1 MRLLGDTNI
10 DFMKYRKFWIIIS
23 FILIAVFFFSVF
35 TIRFNL
41 GIDFAGGTQMT
52 LRFRIPR
59 DAQHRPV
66 LVQVDQLRSLLATAG
81 LGDAE
86 IQRFGDEGANEV
98 IVKTAVA
105 KGTEEG
111 SRERVVS
118 ALNRRFN
125 QAQSGRLD
133 LNQTGADALLQ
144 LLGAADPD
152 HVGKAP
158 AATPLAGAAEP
169 GGPAAHYAAVVDAL
183 IKQRRKN
190 GLFDDWQAVAATPG
204 LSPAAL
210 AVVQDHAFLGDYAV
224 LGVENV
230 GPQIGKELQFKAFLA
245 VAASLIG
252 MLLYIGVRFELR
264 FGIGAVMASIHD
276 VLVTLGLF
284 ILMRFEFNLTTIAAF
299 LTLIGYST
307 NDTVVIFDRV
317 RENMRKNR
325 RKPLI
330 EVMNESINQT
340 LSRTIMTGG
349 LTMLTVAALLALGGD
364 VLRGFAFVMTVGI
377 IVGTYSSVYVASPF
391 ALLWEQ
397 LFGSKSR
404 IRGEV
409 TGAAPA
415 GARGGAAAG
424 ARQGAAAGASASR
437 AAGAGAGGGS
447 SRTAGAARPQAT
459 PSESQAG
466 AQAGSQPSSG
476 PKPRPPR
483 AAAGRRRSGRR

>member
-23 FILIAVFFFSVF
+23 LVLIAVFFFAVF
-35 TIRFNL
+35 TIHFKQ
-41 GIDFAGGTQMT
+41 GIDFAGGTQLT
-52 LRFRIPR
+52 LRFRDKP
-59 DAQHRPV
+59 
-66 LVQVDQLRSLLATAG
+66 QVDQLRSLLAAAG

-86 IQRFGDEGANEV
+86 IQRFGDESANEV
-98 IVKTAVA
+98 IIKTAVA

-111 SRERVVS
+111 SRERIVN
-118 ALNRRFN
+118 ALNRFYN
-125 QAQSGRLD
+125 QGETGKID
-133 LNQTGADALLQ
+133 LNQAGADAIIQALG
-144 LLGAADPD
+144 GAAP
-152 HVGKAP
+152 GTAAP
-158 AATPLAGAAEP
+158 AAP
-169 GGPAAHYAAVVDAL
+169 GGLAVPVASPQAAVADAL
-183 IKQRRKN
+183 IKERRKDN
-190 GLFDDWQAVAATPG
+190 DLFRDWNAVARTPG
-204 LSPAAL
+204 LTPAAL
-210 AVVQDHAFLGDYAV
+210 ATLRDKAFLGEYAV
-224 LGVENV
+224 PGVENV
-230 GPQIGKELQFKAFLA
+230 GPQIGKELRRQGFWA
-245 VAASLIG
+245 VALSLLG
-252 MLLYIGVRFELR
+252 MLAYIGLRFELR

-284 ILMRFEFNLTTIAAF
+284 ILMRFELNLTTVAAF

-409 TGAAPA
+409 TGTPPA
-415 GARGGAAAG
+415 GAKAAAAAG
-424 ARQGAAAGASASR
+424 ARSATAAGASAR
-437 AAGAGAGGGS
+437 AAGSGGGAK
-447 SRTAGAARPQAT
+447 TAASPPAT
-459 PSESQAG
+459 PP
-466 AQAGSQPSSG
+466 GSRPASDST
-476 PKPRPPR
+476 PRPPR

>member
-23 FILIAVFFFSVF
+23 FILIAVFFFAVF
-35 TIRFNL
+35 TIHFNL

-59 DAQHRPV
+59 DAQNRPV
-66 LVQVDQLRSLLATAG
+66 LVQVDRLRSLLAAAG

-86 IQRFGDEGANEV
+86 IQRFGDEAANEV
-98 IVKTAVA
+98 MIKTAVA
-105 KGTEEG
+105 KGSEEG
-111 SRERVVS
+111 SRERVVG
-118 ALNRRFN
+118 ALNRQFN
-125 QAQSGRLD
+125 QGESGKLD
-133 LNQTGADALLQ
+133 LNQTGADSLVQFVSAT
-144 LLGAADPD
+144 DPD

-158 AATPLAGAAEP
+158 AAAPLAAAAEP
-169 GGPAAHYAAVVDAL
+169 GGPAAHYAAVADAL
-183 IKQRRKN
+183 IKQRRKD
-190 GLFDDWQAVAATPG
+190 GLFDDWKAVAATPG

-210 AVVQDHAFLGDYAV
+210 AALRGGAFLGDYSV

-230 GPQIGKELQFKAFLA
+230 GPQIGKELSRQGFWA
-245 VAASLIG
+245 VALSLLG
-252 MLLYIGVRFELR
+252 MLAYIGLRFELR

-284 ILMRFEFNLTTIAAF
+284 IVMRFEFNLTTIAAF

-397 LFGSKSR
+397 FFGSKSR
-404 IRGEV
+404 IRGEM
-409 TGAAPA
+409 TGAPA
-415 GARGGAAAG
+415 GARAGAAGGARAGGAAG
-424 ARQGAAAGASASR
+424 ARAGAAGGASTARAAAGP
-437 AAGAGAGGGS
+437 GGGAK
-447 SRTAGAARPQAT
+447 TGASPRPQAT
-459 PSESQAG
+459 P
-466 AQAGSQPSSG
+466 AGSQPASDST
-476 PKPRPPR
+476 PRPPR

>member
-23 FILIAVFFFSVF
+23 FILIAVFFFAVF

-52 LRFRIPR
+52 LRFRITR
-59 DAQHRPV
+59 DAQSRPV
-66 LVQVDQLRSLLATAG
+66 LVQVDQLRSLLAGAG
-81 LGDAE
+81 LADAE
-86 IQRFGDEGANEV
+86 IQRFGEESANEV

-111 SRERVVS
+111 SRERVVN
-118 ALNRRFN
+118 ALNRRYN
-125 QAQSGRLD
+125 QGETGKVD
-133 LNQTGADALLQ
+133 LNQTGADALVQ
-144 LLGAADPD
+144 LLSAADPD

-169 GGPAAHYAAVVDAL
+169 GGPAAHYAAGADAL
-183 IKQRRKN
+183 SKQRGQG
-190 GLFDDWQAVAATPG
+190 GLVDDWKAVAATPG
-204 LSPAAL
+204 LSAAAL
-210 AVVQDHAFLGDYAV
+210 AVLQDRIFLGDYAV

-230 GPQIGKELQFKAFLA
+230 GPQIGKELRNRGYLA
-245 VAASLIG
+245 VVASLLG
-252 MLLYIGVRFELR
+252 MLLYIGLRFELR
-264 FGIGAVMASIHD
+264 FGIGAVMASIHA

-284 ILMRFEFNLTTIAAF
+284 ILMRFELNLTTVAAF

-307 NDTVVIFDRV
+307 NDTGVIFDRV

-409 TGAAPA
+409 TGAPPA
-415 GARGGAAAG
+415 GARGGVAAG
-424 ARQGAAAGASASR
+424 ARPGAAAGASASR

-447 SRTAGAARPQAT
+447 SRGGRGARP
-459 PSESQAG
+459 
-466 AQAGSQPSSG
+466 
-476 PKPRPPR
+476 R
-483 AAAGRRRSGRR
+483 A

>member
-23 FILIAVFFFSVF
+23 FILIAVFFFAVF
-35 TIRFNL
+35 TIHFNL

-59 DAQHRPV
+59 DAQNRPV
-66 LVQVDQLRSLLATAG
+66 LVQVDQLRSLLAAAG

-86 IQRFGDEGANEV
+86 IQRFGDEGTNEV
-98 IVKTAVA
+98 IIKTAVT

-111 SRERVVS
+111 SRERVVN
-118 ALNRRFN
+118 ALNHRYN
-125 QAQSGRLD
+125 QAQSGKLD
-133 LNQTGADALLQ
+133 LNQTGADALVQ
-144 LLGAADPD
+144 LLSAADPD
-152 HVGKAP
+152 HLGKA
-158 AATPLAGAAEP
+158 AAIPLAGAPEP
-169 GGPAAHYAAVVDAL
+169 GGPAAHYGAVADAL
-183 IKQRRKN
+183 IKQRRKS
-190 GLFDDWQAVAATPG
+190 GLFDDWKAVAATPG

-210 AVVQDHAFLGDYAV
+210 AVLQDHIFLGDYAV

-230 GPQIGKELQFKAFLA
+230 GPQIGKELSRQGFWA
-245 VAASLIG
+245 VALSLLG
-252 MLLYIGVRFELR
+252 MLAYIGLRFELR

-284 ILMRFEFNLTTIAAF
+284 IVMRFEFNLTTIAAF

-364 VLRGFAFVMTVGI
+364 VLRGFAFVMTIGI

-409 TGAAPA
+409 TGAPPA
-415 GARGGAAAG
+415 GARAGAAA
-424 ARQGAAAGASASR
+424 R
-437 AAGAGAGGGS
+437 GAGAGGGARS
-447 SRTAGAARPQAT
+447 AGASRPQAT
-459 PSESQAG
+459 QPGSQAGSQAG
-466 AQAGSQPSSG
+466 AQPGSQPASDST
-476 PKPRPPR
+476 PRPPR